1 MLWIHHKRP
10 KEQTNLLLL
19 IQFFIFRYLLYTF
32 WCYFQRKS
40 PVMDYIKIVDPK
52 QMYGNS
58 YFISVF
64 SLLLLLELLFLCI
77 SCQNL
82 KHLKNE
88 FIYVLESLNLFIGEK
103 QDTCIQ
109 SKNKK
114 IIIQRTT
121 IHLCAILIRIIYNYD
136 SIWLRTSKNILLIL
150 SQIICYTKQEAF
162 ILEMYEENTVTYEY

>member
-1 MLWIHHKRP
+1 MYVKIVDALYFTYFFSFLNAVLKTKLPLPVMLWIHHKRP

-77 SCQNL
+77 SC
-82 KHLKNE
+82 
-88 FIYVLESLNLFIGEK
+88 
-103 QDTCIQ
+103 
-109 SKNKK
+109 
-114 IIIQRTT
+114 
-121 IHLCAILIRIIYNYD
+121 
-136 SIWLRTSKNILLIL
+136 
-150 SQIICYTKQEAF
+150 
-162 ILEMYEENTVTYEY
+162 